1 MPRTPPPRPAV
12 RRLLPLVLALLAP
25 ACRDETPASAPAPA
39 SAAASATVAGSTP
52 PAGKPA
58 RKLMP
63 VWEAPPDILPEF
75 KDPPAGPRA
84 PDNAGLLVRVG
95 ETKLDEAKALT
106 AGFGKACMNKSVRV
120 AMQAAR
126 EAKSRE
132 VDAAKAAGKGPDAV
146 TGASILMWRSPRE
159 TNPQVRWSCEDIDLA
174 AVKDRPR
181 PTFSQARLLYI
192 FDSDALPARMAS
204 LQRSWPK
211 DRTAE
216 AVADLRDTLAELTK
230 KWGPPTTSRGE
241 IPPAPAKADAPVT
254 LPGMQN
260 FLYEWKW
267 ADLQVKLNAVNL
279 PKGLTIS
286 EDVEVPMPLRP
297 DAPARRK

>member
-12 RRLLPLVLALLAP
+12 RLLLPLCLALLAP
-25 ACRDETPASAPAPA
+25 ACRDETPASTPAPA
-39 SAAASATVAGSTP
+39 SAAASGPVAGSTP
-52 PAGKPA
+52 AAGKPA

-63 VWEAPPDILPEF
+63 VWEAPPDVLPEF
-75 KDPPAGPRA
+75 KEPSAGPRA

-95 ETKLDEAKALT
+95 ETRLDEAKALT
-106 AGFGKACMNKSVRV
+106 AGFGKACANRSVRV

-126 EAKSRE
+126 EAKARE
-132 VDAAKAAGKGPDAV
+132 VEAAKAAGKGPDAV

-159 TNPQVRWSCEDIDLA
+159 TNPQVRWSCEDIDMSA
-174 AVKDRPR
+174 MKDRPR
-181 PTFSQARLLYI
+181 PSFSQARLLYV
-192 FDSDALPARMAS
+192 FDSDALPARLAS

-211 DRTAE
+211 DRTTE
-216 AVADLRDTLAELTK
+216 AVADLRDTLAELTR
-230 KWGPPTTSRGE
+230 KWGPPTASRGE
-241 IPPAPAKADAPVT
+241 IPPAPAKPDAQVT

-286 EDVEVPMPLRP
+286 EDVEVPMPVRP
-297 DAPARRK
+297 DAPARPK

>member
-1 MPRTPPPRPAV
+1 M
-12 RRLLPLVLALLAP
+12 
-25 ACRDETPASAPAPA
+25 PAPP
-39 SAAASATVAGSTP
+39 SAAASGTVAGSTP
-52 PAGKPA
+52 AGKPP

-84 PDNAGLLVRVG
+84 PDNAGLLIRVG
-95 ETKLDEAKALT
+95 ETRLDETKALT
-106 AGFGKACMNKSVRV
+106 AGLGIACANKSVRV

-159 TNPQVRWSCEDIDLA
+159 TNPQVRWSCEDIDMA

-181 PTFSQARLLYI
+181 PSFSQSRLLYV
-192 FDSDALPARMAS
+192 FDSDALPARLAS
-204 LQRSWPK
+204 LQRSWPRE
-211 DRTAE
+211 RTAE

-241 IPPAPAKADAPVT
+241 IPPAPAKPGEAVA

-267 ADLQVKLNAVNL
+267 SDLQVKLNAVNL

-297 DAPARRK
+297 DAPARKK

>member
-1 MPRTPPPRPAV
+1 MPRTPPPRPAAH
-12 RRLLPLVLALLAP
+12 RLLPLGLLLLAT
-25 ACRDETPASAPAPA
+25 ACRDETPAPVPAPP
-39 SAAASATVAGSTP
+39 SAAASGTVAGSTP
-52 PAGKPA
+52 AGKPP

-75 KDPPAGPRA
+75 KEPPAGPRA
-84 PDNAGLLVRVG
+84 PDNAGLLIRVG
-95 ETKLDEAKALT
+95 ETRLDETKALT
-106 AGFGKACMNKSVRV
+106 AGLGIACANKSVRV

-159 TNPQVRWSCEDIDLA
+159 TNPQVRWSCEDIDMA

-181 PTFSQARLLYI
+181 PSFSQSRLLYV
-192 FDSDALPARMAS
+192 FDSDALPARLAS
-204 LQRSWPK
+204 LQRSWPRE
-211 DRTAE
+211 RTAE

-241 IPPAPAKADAPVT
+241 IPPAPAKPGEAVA

-267 ADLQVKLNAVNL
+267 SDLQVKLNAVNL

-297 DAPARRK
+297 DAPARKK